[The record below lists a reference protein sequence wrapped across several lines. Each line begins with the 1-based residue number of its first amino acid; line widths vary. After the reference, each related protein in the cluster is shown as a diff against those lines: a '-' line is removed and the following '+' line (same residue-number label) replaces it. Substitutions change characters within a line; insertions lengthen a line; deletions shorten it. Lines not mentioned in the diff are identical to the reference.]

1 MLPIEA
7 ESVSPIENIGHLKM
21 RPYPAWQNGHLYVD
35 NSYTIFIFKSVC
47 IGLYF
52 IWDIVH

>member
-7 ESVSPIENIGHLKM
+7 ENVSPIENIGHLKM